1 MDGDDAVFSR
11 NGAHPSAQQ
20 EGEEGEQAMIVPSD
34 SASSPRTAACGAWFG
49 VVGVCAVWGRES
61 ASKSAAPRVWRSWR
75 SGQRRLRQR
84 RSRAPQSS
92 IALNSVARSEHY
104 RRLRAHLNLSL
115 SSHRQDQRPI
125 HHMRERVFLHHRQIQ
140 RDRYGGTASLTT
152 RPTLASAL
160 LHLAT
165 ASMLANAALAVQCAC
180 LPGIFAVVMIS
191 FDASIITNS
200 LLRACGCSAVALRHE
215 LLLQKACNSLADHGH
230 STRPAN

>member
-1 MDGDDAVFSR
+1 MCRPTPRALR
-11 NGAHPSAQQ
+11 EQQ
-20 EGEEGEQAMIVPSD
+20 RV
-34 SASSPRTAACGAWFG
+34 
-49 VVGVCAVWGRES
+49 VWGRRRACS
-61 ASKSAAPRVWRSWR
+61 LGPRVCLKVCCS
-75 SGQRRLRQR
+75 SRLEKLEKRPTSPTSTSFTSTPIQH
-84 RSRAPQSS
+84 RAELCRPLGTLS
-92 IALNSVARSEHY
+92 AVACT
-104 RRLRAHLNLSL
+104 HLNLSL

>member
-104 RRLRAHLNLSL
+104 RRLRAH
-115 SSHRQDQRPI
+115 
-125 HHMRERVFLHHRQIQ
+125 
-140 RDRYGGTASLTT
+140 TLT
-152 RPTLASAL
+152 
-160 LHLAT
+160 
-165 ASMLANAALAVQCAC
+165 
-180 LPGIFAVVMIS
+180 
-191 FDASIITNS
+191 
-200 LLRACGCSAVALRHE
+200 
-215 LLLQKACNSLADHGH
+215 
-230 STRPAN
+230 